1 MAAPSRYSKYPKKA
15 TVRKKVGAKTPLNRV
30 KAKNVKPRD
39 QNSIKSRKILV
50 TGASGYV
57 GGRLVRALVGEK
69 LSVRVFVRDAKKI
82 RDLPWVND
90 VEIVQGNASN
100 PDDLKKALSGVHTA
114 FYLLHSIN
122 SGTNFNEVEEAMAA
136 TFSKAATDA
145 KVKQIVYLGG
155 IANDKKMSKHLSSRA
170 KTGEVLA
177 SGLVPVME
185 LRAGIIIGSGSA
197 SFEMLRHLTHR
208 LPIMTTPKWVSNLT
222 HPIAIRDVLWYLS
235 NAAKLKRPIAGIF
248 DIGGAEVLSY
258 AEMMQKFAKL
268 SGLRKRI
275 IIKVPVLSPGLSSLW
290 IGLVTPV
297 PTSLARPLV
306 GSLINEVVADPNK
319 SIDAIIPNPPTGLID
334 LNTAIELALTRISEN
349 QVETRWSDA
358 TAPTA
363 PWQKAQSDPSWAG
376 ESMYYD
382 QRSARTDAPIEKV
395 WESIEEIGGEKGWYG
410 ADFLWYLR
418 GIFDRFFGGVGL
430 RRGRRD
436 PKTLRVGESLDFWRV
451 EVIDRS
457 GDERRLRL
465 YAEMILPG
473 KAWLE
478 FRVSKISDGTSS
490 KEGIIYQTEVIQEA
504 SFAPRGLGGQI
515 YWHLVLPFHA
525 FIFPTML
532 RNMIRSSKRKV
543 LFG

>member
-1 MAAPSRYSKYPKKA
+1 MAAPSKYSKKA
-15 TVRKKVGAKTPLNRV
+15 TVRKKVGAKTPINRV

-100 PDDLKKALSGVHTA
+100 PDDLRKALSGVHTA

-235 NAAKLKRPIAGIF
+235 SAAKLKRPVSGIF

-334 LNTAIELALTRISEN
+334 LNTAIDLALTRISEN

-490 KEGIIYQTEVIQEA
+490 KDGILDQTEVIQEA

-532 RNMIRSSKRKV
+532 RNIIRSSKRKV

>member
-1 MAAPSRYSKYPKKA
+1 MRMAQAR
-15 TVRKKVGAKTPLNRV
+15 RV
-30 KAKNVKPRD
+30 
-39 QNSIKSRKILV
+39 LV

-57 GGRLVRALVGEK
+57 GGRLVRALLADG
-69 LSVRVFVRDAKKI
+69 LDVRVLVRDARKI
-82 RDLPWVND
+82 QDLSWSTQ
-90 VEIVQGNASN
+90 VEVVQGNAMN
-100 PDDLKKALSGVHTA
+100 LDDVRAALKGVHTA
-114 FYLLHSIN
+114 FYLLHSI
-122 SGTNFNEVEEAMAA
+122 GVGPDFDAIEEKMAKIFA
-136 TFSKAATDA
+136 DAAEQA
-145 KVKQIVYLGG
+145 EISQIVYLGG

-170 KTGEVLA
+170 HTGEVLA
-177 SGLVPVME
+177 SGKVPVME

-208 LPIMTTPKWVSNLT
+208 LPIMTTPKWVSNRT
-222 HPIAIRDVLWYLS
+222 HPIAIRDVLWYLTH
-235 NAAKLKRPIAGIF
+235 AAELEKPVSGIF

-275 IIKVPVLSPGLSSLW
+275 IIRVPVLSPRLSSLW

-297 PTSLARPLV
+297 PTQLARPLV
-306 GSLINEVVADPNK
+306 GSLINEVVADPKK
-319 SIDAIIPNPPTGLID
+319 SIDSLIPRPPQGLID
-334 LNTAIELALTRISEN
+334 VSTAIELALTRTNEN

-363 PWQKAQSDPSWAG
+363 PWQKAQGDPSWAG
-376 ESMYYD
+376 ESMYFD
-382 QRSARTDAPIEKV
+382 RRETLADAPLEKI
-395 WESIEEIGGEKGWYG
+395 WESIEEIGGERGWYG

-418 GIFDRFFGGVGL
+418 GLLDRLVGGVGL

-451 EVIDRS
+451 EAIEKS
-457 GDERRLRL
+457 GDERKLRL

-478 FRVSKISDGTSS
+478 FRIKRVGEK
-490 KEGIIYQTEVIQEA
+490 TEIIQEA

-515 YWHLVLPFHA
+515 YWYVILPFHA
-525 FIFPTML
+525 FVFPTML
-532 RNMIRSSKRKV
+532 RNIVRSGRRKV

>member
-1 MAAPSRYSKYPKKA
+1 MTRAR
-15 TVRKKVGAKTPLNRV
+15 RV
-30 KAKNVKPRD
+30 
-39 QNSIKSRKILV
+39 LV

-57 GGRLVRALVGEK
+57 GGRLVRALLAEG
-69 LSVRVFVRDAKKI
+69 LDVRVMVRDARKI
-82 RDLPWVND
+82 KDLPWSD
-90 VEIVQGNASN
+90 QVEIFQGNAMN
-100 PDDLKKALSGVHTA
+100 REEVGLALQGVHTT
-114 FYLLHSIN
+114 FYLLHSI
-122 SGTNFNEVEEAMAA
+122 GVGPDYDAIEEEMAR
-136 TFSKAATDA
+136 TFSLAAADA
-145 KVKQIVYLGG
+145 KIAQIVYLGG

-170 KTGEVLA
+170 HTGEVLA
-177 SGLVPVME
+177 SGPVPVME

-222 HPIAIRDVLWYLS
+222 HPIAIRDVLWYLTH
-235 NAAKLKRPIAGIF
+235 AATLKKPVSGIF

-268 SGLRKRI
+268 SGLRRRI
-275 IIKVPVLSPGLSSLW
+275 IIKVPVLSPRLSSLW

-297 PTSLARPLV
+297 PTQLARPLV
-306 GSLINEVVADPNK
+306 GSLINEVVADPKK
-319 SIDAIIPNPPTGLID
+319 SIDQIIAKPPQGLID
-334 LNTAIELALTRISEN
+334 VSTAIELALTRTNEN

-363 PWQKAQSDPSWAG
+363 PWQKAQGDPAWAG

-382 QRSARTDAPIEKV
+382 RRETLADAPLEKI
-395 WESIEEIGGEKGWYG
+395 WESIEEIGGERGWYG
-410 ADFLWYLR
+410 ADFLWFLR
-418 GIFDRFFGGVGL
+418 GLLDRLVGGVGL

-451 EVIDRS
+451 EAIEKT

-478 FRVSKISDGTSS
+478 FRIKRVGEK
-490 KEGIIYQTEVIQEA
+490 TEIIQEA
-504 SFAPRGLGGQI
+504 SFAPRGLGGQL
-515 YWHLVLPFHA
+515 YWYLILPFHA
-525 FIFPTML
+525 FVFPTML
-532 RNMIRSSKRKV
+532 RNIVRSGRRKV